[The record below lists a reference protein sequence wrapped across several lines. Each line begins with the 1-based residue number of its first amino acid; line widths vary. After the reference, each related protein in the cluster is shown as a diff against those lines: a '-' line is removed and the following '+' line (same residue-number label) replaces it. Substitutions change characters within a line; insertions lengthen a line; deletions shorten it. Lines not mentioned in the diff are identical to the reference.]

1 MSHFPV
7 WVFTESGTETEIDDL
22 LSPYYEGVEVE
33 PYIDRRREDIVPEY
47 RTRWNEYLARA
58 EQDLLKAVPEDRPS
72 VQGRISKIR
81 TALVR
86 RGNLPFRNGRRRTGR
101 GGKHS
106 LYLQS
111 GLQMG
116 LVHDRRTI

>member
-1 MSHFPV
+1 MSHFSV

-58 EQDLLKAVPEDRPS
+58 EQDLLKAAPEDRPS
-72 VQGRISKIR
+72 VLGRISKIR
-81 TALVR
+81 TALARSDEEIYRAKRTARNWTR
-86 RGNLPFRNGRRRTGR
+86 RETFSLPTIRIP
-101 GGKHS
+101 
-106 LYLQS
+106 S
-111 GLQMG
+111 GIG
-116 LVHDRRTI
+116 TR